1 MQTEVCNTG
10 VTKSARGC
18 GGKEARQDFMRKNG
32 NIVLS
37 RGRYKRLTILCF
49 AQKQIKNIWVDCA
62 GFLQMLTVLR
72 IWCRGDGKGEEE
84 NALDKSKEKDYN
96 KNTKAIG

>member
-37 RGRYKRLTILCF
+37 RGRYKRLTVLRF
-49 AQKQIKNIWVDCA
+49 AQMRDKFFGVDCA
-62 GFLQMLTVLR
+62 GFLQMLVALLAG
-72 IWCRGDGKGEEE
+72 CVRGGK
-84 NALDKSKEKDYN
+84 
-96 KNTKAIG
+96 